1 MSKKSQN
8 SWCVNILICCCAEN
22 QYREITCILFK
33 DFKPKTALY
42 RLISQRFFVKMF
54 LMEIILEVKIT
65 MNIATTKKLC
75 FGYLCRILTR
85 ALTLTRRNTYVYS
98 CRAFFNLI
106 NYKATCC
113 GIQKLGL
120 KLFHCKLNFEPKPPE
135 FLGYHCNSWLLCSKQ
150 VERNWKHL
158 FKEFKSKK
166 EL

>member
-1 MSKKSQN
+1 M
-8 SWCVNILICCCAEN
+8 
-22 QYREITCILFK
+22 FK

-42 RLISQRFFVKMF
+42 RLISQRFFVKML

-65 MNIATTKKLC
+65 MNIATTKKLY
-75 FGYLCRILTR
+75 FEYLCRILTR
-85 ALTLTRRNTYVYS
+85 ALILTRRNTYFYS
-98 CRAFFNLI
+98 FRAFFSFI
-106 NYKATCC
+106 NFKATCC

-135 FLGYHCNSWLLCSKQ
+135 FLGSHCNSWLLCSKQ
-150 VERNWKHL
+150 VERNWKHF